1 MRLEILFEDR
11 FNKCSRRERSL
22 KDRVQ
27 PYFQIKEKMSPG
39 WTTAN
44 LCRILLI
51 LRRNSQLTT
60 ILKLGSKI
68 NDSNGI
74 LFDVVSRGGHGPGL
88 RDSVLRKN

>member
-44 LCRILLI
+44 LCCILLI

-60 ILKLGSKI
+60 ILKSVSKKDDLI
-68 NDSNGI
+68 GI
-74 LFDVVSRGGHGPGL
+74 SVAVAPRGGHKTGL
-88 RDSVLRKN
+88 